1 MHYRKVLF
9 LVNYTT
15 LPLDNIYDL
24 EKIFWNKFL
33 KWIYNK
39 VMTIDDQIRMK
50 KIQYGN
56 NREAAKISALSSGS
70 FKSINILQVR
80 RETS

>member
-50 KIQYGN
+50 KYNMGIT
-56 NREAAKISALSSGS
+56 EK
-70 FKSINILQVR
+70 LQKYQPYHQAV
-80 RETS
+80 SKV